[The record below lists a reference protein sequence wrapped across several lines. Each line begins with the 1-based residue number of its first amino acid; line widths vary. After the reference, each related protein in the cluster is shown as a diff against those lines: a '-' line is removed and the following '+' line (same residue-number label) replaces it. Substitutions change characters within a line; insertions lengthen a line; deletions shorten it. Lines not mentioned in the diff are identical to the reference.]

1 MGSCNSVICAK
12 SAVKEDGKPEKVTKK
27 EESEEIEEIPSVSTV
42 SIHVGSPSSTGSSES
57 PLELS
62 QDLGTSAQVSSST
75 EDLGNE
81 ADDELSSDTSSFLS
95 NEGSDFAHPQEDA
108 SNKRVKSCLPRNVR
122 NHGIG
127 PENDDR
133 SGALASVEN
142 PICPSL
148 KNERQ
153 SNQESNGGDEAR
165 NWAKERPGPSGL
177 HSNHSTSLPPPRPSQ
192 RNLVCSK
199 KIKEKEELAGEELK
213 RKPWGFWKKKRVR
226 SQEKEMHANK
236 VRLIRKI
243 KNAIKRKAAQES
255 DSGATAVPSDETIAR
270 TFGVTVEDCRDSSS
284 NNSSSTCS
292 PASTSTSS
300 SSSWDSSITSNEDLE
315 DPGTDDNFGDVES
328 ENSPE
333 NDTET
338 RPRVTVSRRTFVI
351 SKRDLQKPR
360 IGLPCIGE
368 ERTSERF
375 RNGHESIETK
385 PPSVNNW
392 DSWDSSIASDDEA
405 EEPNGGHSENEVKS
419 TSENLIKEQT
429 VTANS
434 PCSTNSWDR
443 LTTSKSDDRPCSELQ
458 SLILESASSWKSSS
472 TPDEDVQRLSTP
484 EIPKNEV
491 KEATTPSSSCSSCS
505 SSISS
510 DEDEEDETLESS
522 NNVQKKARSTRKSFR
537 FRNNKVV
544 PL

>member
-1 MGSCNSVICAK
+1 MGGCNSVICAK
-12 SAVKEDGKPEKVTKK
+12 RSAKKNGKIENVAKK

-42 SIHVGSPSSTGSSES
+42 SIHIGSPSSTGSSES

-75 EDLGNE
+75 EALGNE

-108 SNKRVKSCLPRNVR
+108 FNKRVKSCLPRTVR
-122 NHGIG
+122 NHRIG
-127 PENDDR
+127 QENDDR

-142 PICPSL
+142 PIFSSL

-153 SNQESNGGDEAR
+153 LKHESNGRDEAR
-165 NWAKERPGPSGL
+165 NWVKEHPGPSGL

-199 KIKEKEELAGEELK
+199 KIKEKEELAGEKLK
-213 RKPWGFWKKKRVR
+213 RRPWGFWKKKRVR

-236 VRLIRKI
+236 VRLIKKI

-255 DSGATAVPSDETIAR
+255 DSGATAVPPDETIAR
-270 TFGVTVEDCRDSSS
+270 MFGVTVEDCRDSSS

-292 PASTSTSS
+292 PTSTSTSS
-300 SSSWDSSITSNEDLE
+300 STSWDSSMTSDEDLE

-328 ENSPE
+328 SPNTPE
-333 NDTET
+333 NGTET

-360 IGLPCIGE
+360 IGLPCVGE
-368 ERTSERF
+368 ETTPERF
-375 RNGHESIETK
+375 RNGHESVETK

-392 DSWDSSIASDDEA
+392 DSWDSSTASDDEV
-405 EEPNGGHSENEVKS
+405 EESNVGHSKREVKS
-419 TSENLIKEQT
+419 TSENSIKEQT

-434 PCSTNSWDR
+434 PCSTNSWVR
-443 LTTSKSDDRPCSELQ
+443 PTTSNSDDRPCSELQ

-472 TPDEDVQRLSTP
+472 TSDGDVKRLSTP

-491 KEATTPSSSCSSCS
+491 WDATTPSSCSSCS

-510 DEDEEDETLESS
+510 DEDVEEETLQSS
-522 NNVQKKARSTRKSFR
+522 RDVQKKARSTRKWFR